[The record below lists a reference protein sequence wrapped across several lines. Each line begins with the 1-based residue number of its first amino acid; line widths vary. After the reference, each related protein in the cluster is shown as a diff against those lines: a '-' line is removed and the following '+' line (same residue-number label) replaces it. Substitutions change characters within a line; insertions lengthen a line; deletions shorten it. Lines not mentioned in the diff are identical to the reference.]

1 MKNAA
6 PVAPYISTASRWL
19 TSTKVGC
26 FQYTGSAGVLLTQIC
41 TK

>member
-1 MKNAA
+1 MA
-6 PVAPYISTASRWL
+6 TATTENTREL

-26 FQYTGSAGVLLTQIC
+26 FAYTGAAGVLLTQIC

>member
-1 MKNAA
+1 MKDAA
-6 PVAPYISTASRWL
+6 PVAPYISTSARWL

-26 FQYTGSAGVLLTQIC
+26 FQYSGAQGILWTQIC